1 MEDQRRTENPRFQG
15 QNRPSQR
22 ALWNSRRWFMYLL
35 VHARFFG
42 QAIVEFQFCVQFM
55 QNTAHRPNMTH
66 RWTCRLCLPKYME
79 PEATDLVEQF
89 LRLLELPSA
98 RCSDCKQVTVARGA
112 LTERCSTCSSGLNCA
127 ETSSG
132 GIAQM
137 LGGARATGLARAT
150 S

>member
-1 MEDQRRTENPRFQG
+1 
-15 QNRPSQR
+15 
-22 ALWNSRRWFMYLL
+22 MYLL